1 MDVSSLQQVLS
12 AIHGLKIACI
22 GDLMIDR
29 YVYGDV
35 ARISPEAPIPVLAR
49 RSETVMMGAV
59 GNVARN
65 VAALSGEALLC
76 APVGDDASGQELAQ
90 LVAHEPGVSGCLV
103 TQKGRP
109 TTVKVRFVAGGQQLL
124 RVDTEHAGAIDAE
137 AEAALIQALKA
148 AIKDAQLVVLSDYAK
163 GALSSAVVAEAR
175 EAAARAGIALVVDP
189 KGRSLAKYG
198 PVDLIKPNAGELS
211 QAVEMPVGTDAE
223 VEAALAAALAVCE
236 AKALLVTRAAQGMS
250 LAVRGQPVRHFRGKT
265 RQVFDVSGAGDT
277 GLAALGLAMAA
288 GVEMGAAVEFSILAS
303 GVVVGKAGTATV
315 TPAELMEAELTSHM
329 APAEDKI
336 ATPEELAL
344 TVARWRAE
352 GLTVGFTNGCFDILH
367 RGHVAYLA
375 QARSWCDRL
384 IVGLNTDRSVSALK
398 GPSRPVN
405 DLESRALVLAGLSH
419 VDMVVPFDEDTP
431 MALIEVAR
439 PDVLI
444 KGADYS
450 EDGVVGGDFVKTY
463 GGRVRLAALV
473 DGYSTTAAI
482 ARFKKDAP

>member
-1 MDVSSLQQVLS
+1 MDVSSLQHVLA
-12 AIHGLKIACI
+12 AISGLKIACV

-29 YVYGDV
+29 YVYGEV
-35 ARISPEAPIPVLAR
+35 TRISPEAPIPVLAR
-49 RSETVMMGAV
+49 SSETVMLGAV

-65 VAALSGEALLC
+65 VAALSGQAILC
-76 APVGDDASGQELAQ
+76 APVGDDASGHELTT
-90 LVAHEPGVSGCLV
+90 LVGIASGVTGKLV
-103 TQKGRP
+103 TQPGRP

-124 RVDTEHAGAIDAE
+124 RVDSETSAAIDNAAE
-137 AEAALIQALKA
+137 SALIQSIQTAVSGAK
-148 AIKDAQLVVLSDYAK
+148 LVVLSDYAK
-163 GALSSAVVAEAR
+163 GALSPAVIAATR
-175 EAAARAGIALVVDP
+175 DAAAKAGIALVVDP

-211 QAVEMPVGTDAE
+211 LAVDMPVGTDAE
-223 VEAALAAALAVCE
+223 VEAALKAALGVCQS
-236 AKALLVTRAAQGMS
+236 KALLVTRAAQGMS
-250 LAVRGQPVRHFRGKT
+250 LAVRGQPVRHFRGKK
-265 RQVFDVSGAGDT
+265 REVFDVSGAGDT

-288 GVEMGAAVEFSILAS
+288 GIEIGAAVEFAILAS
-303 GVVVGKAGTATV
+303 GIVVGKAGTATV
-315 TPAELMEAELTSHM
+315 TPADLIEAELTSHM
-329 APAEDKI
+329 ASAEDKI
-336 ATPEELAL
+336 ATPEDLVRIIA
-344 TVARWRAE
+344 AWRAE

-419 VDMVVPFDEDTP
+419 VDMVVPFDENTP
-431 MALIEVAR
+431 IGLIEAIR

-450 EDGVVGGDFVKTY
+450 EDGVVGGDFVKSY
-463 GGRVRLAALV
+463 GGRVRLANLV